1 MNNPMMNPPP
11 NMEMV
16 NNLIQQDMPSNNL
29 DVDKDKIKSYVQE
42 YLNLDK
48 EIVTL
53 KDAIKERNKQKKK
66 LSEKILLF
74 MKHFNIDDMNFSYG
88 KLSFKT
94 GQRKKAMKKSG
105 LLDTYSE
112 FFDGDSDKAEK
123 LMEFIDSKKQ
133 TETVENLKK
142 SLIPLNSF
150 KLD

>member
-1 MNNPMMNPPP
+1 MNNQMMNPP
-11 NMEMV
+11 NMV
-16 NNLIQQDMPSNNL
+16 DNLIQQDNPTNL
-29 DVDKDKIKSYVQE
+29 DIDKEKIKTYVQD

-66 LSEKILLF
+66 LSDKILIF

-112 FFDGDSDKAEK
+112 FFDGDTDKAEK

-142 SLIPLNSF
+142 SLMPINSF

>member
-1 MNNPMMNPPP
+1 MINPPP
-11 NMEMV
+11 HMDMV
-16 NNLIQQDMPSNNL
+16 NNLIQQDMPSSNL
-29 DVDKDKIKSYVQE
+29 DIDKDKIKGYVQD

-48 EIVTL
+48 EIITL

-94 GQRKKAMKKSG
+94 GQRKKAVKKSG

-112 FFDGDSDKAEK
+112 FFDGDVDKAEK